1 LISPAGLVKPSL
13 TLIRGERPHFVATET
28 VTVPSSRANES
39 RRQTEACCAAVSS
52 ENPDGASEEGKNCS
66 LHFSALQFLHPVK
79 KVAVRK
85 GEG

>member
-1 LISPAGLVKPSL
+1 LISPVGLVKQFL
-13 TLIRGERPHFVATET
+13 TIIRGERPHFVAAKT
-28 VTVPSSRANES
+28 VAVHSSPTNGS
-39 RRQTEACCAAVSS
+39 RQKEACCAAVTN
-52 ENPDGASEEGKNCS
+52 ENPNEVSEEGKNCS